1 MKISIFVFIYLLI
14 SLSIIYSVPIHPQ
27 KRDIKWNGN
36 DWAYDCDFDGND
48 LTSSVQIR
56 RRDCFERCVEK
67 SGCTHFT
74 WIQWIS
80 GFCWMKYG
88 SVLKSEVYSTIE
100 SETICGVISNQSSP
114 S

>member
-56 RRDCFERCVEK
+56 PRDCFERCVEK
-67 SGCTHFT
+67 SGCTHLT
-74 WIQWIS
+74 
-80 GFCWMKYG
+80 WMKYG

-100 SETICGVISNQSSP
+100 SETICGVISNQSSL